1 VRKNLAQ
8 PSIAT
13 HLSALA
19 KSAPSIHEALQTNLE
34 RHPSVA
40 GDPSIFWTS
49 YSTEPH
55 ESLGCD
61 TKLSRHLTTSSTT
74 NVDELACS
82 TAVPRARHRSTPSTC
97 AHTKAA
103 ASVETDLRALG
114 IEVACLRQTFHR
126 GPRWTSLAHWA
137 VRDFT
142 LLPCC
147 SKEPACRQSHNVS
160 ILNTFSP
167 FDTTMDE
174 GCPTHPSPRRT
185 PCRQNQCRSA
195 RQAFLQLVQGA
206 APQRLAQAHNWVPG
220 VFASSSD
227 HSCTIVPL
235 SSPSQLQG
243 SLSHGREEPRAAPT
257 LKRLGYMSRAADNS
271 PSSKRCPAHPD
282 KTLLRNETGD
292 PSIFWTSYAG
302 LSS

>member
-1 VRKNLAQ
+1 MRKNLAQ

-82 TAVPRARHRSTPSTC
+82 TAVPRARHRSTPSSTC

-103 ASVETDLRALG
+103 ASVETDPRASG
-114 IEVACLRQTFHR
+114 IEVAACLRQKFHR
-126 GPRWTSLAHWA
+126 GPRWTSIAHWA
-137 VRDFT
+137 VRDSNF
-142 LLPCC
+142 
-147 SKEPACRQSHNVS
+147 
-160 ILNTFSP
+160 
-167 FDTTMDE
+167 
-174 GCPTHPSPRRT
+174 CPVAPKSLSQAATQPHGFLRRHADKAIT
-185 PCRQNQCRSA
+185 
-195 RQAFLQLVQGA
+195 
-206 APQRLAQAHNWVPG
+206 
-220 VFASSSD
+220 
-227 HSCTIVPL
+227 
-235 SSPSQLQG
+235 SPSW
-243 SLSHGREEPRAAPT
+243 T
-257 LKRLGYMSRAADNS
+257 LFV
-271 PSSKRCPAHPD
+271 P
-282 KTLLRNETGD
+282 
-292 PSIFWTSYAG
+292 F
-302 LSS
+302 